1 MSDLPEVVTVGVY
14 GSSLETFLDALARE
28 RVSAV
33 FDIRQRRGVRGPE
46 YAWANAQRLQRALAT
61 AGIAYEHR
69 KELAPTTEL
78 RHLQYAADDR
88 QGIGKRAR
96 RSLDPEYRRRYV
108 HEILDRVDLADVV
121 AAMPVNGATALLCV
135 EAEPAACHRSIV
147 AARLATRRD
156 VRVRGLG
163 VGAPLP
169 PKGVPWSDD
178 HTPTAFEAAVI
189 ETVRGTTPGDLVTY
203 GDLAAEIGRPGAG
216 QAVANVLRRAPDLP
230 WWRVVPAEGRLY
242 RTHAPTQAPLLEA
255 EGHRVDAERR
265 VDPRPRPRE
274 CRSSSGGT
282 ASA

>member
-1 MSDLPEVVTVGVY
+1 MSYRRVCRWSAFGRGGRSSTKVAAACPEPGVVSDLPEVVTVGVY

-46 YAWANAQRLQRALAT
+46 YTWANAQRLQRALAT

-96 RSLDPEYRRRYV
+96 RSLDPEYRTRYI

-135 EAEPAACHRSIV
+135 EAEPAACHRLD
-147 AARLATRRD
+147 RGRATRD
-156 VRVRGLG
+156 
-163 VGAPLP
+163 P
-169 PKGVPWSDD
+169 PRRRAS
-178 HTPTAFEAAVI
+178 
-189 ETVRGTTPGDLVTY
+189 
-203 GDLAAEIGRPGAG
+203 AG
-216 QAVANVLRRAPDLP
+216 SASARRCLRRGC
-230 WWRVVPAEGRLY
+230 RGQTTTR
-242 RTHAPTQAPLLEA
+242 
-255 EGHRVDAERR
+255 
-265 VDPRPRPRE
+265 RPRSKR
-274 CRSSSGGT
+274 R
-282 ASA
+282 